1 MVYKLDKIDKKLLTY
16 LYHNYRLPLTK
27 IAKECNI
34 SRDQVEYRIRK
45 FEQDKIIKKYAT
57 LFNYNK
63 LGYNQ
68 FVIVWFKLKKDKS
81 IKKNLES
88 MNNILSYGDVINDFD
103 LYVNFIFKNNNEYQ
117 KIFNEF
123 LEKHKD
129 SIKDYEVFQISF
141 SEFYP
146 LNFIQNNCIETN
158 YRIISEQ
165 DKLEISN
172 KDYELMTILEKNGR
186 IRFIDIA
193 KKIDLSSELIIYKM
207 KQMQEKKLI
216 LGSRIIFNMENLGYN
231 FGLILIKLINISDK
245 VKNKINYFSK
255 HNNEVNGLCFGNGNY
270 NCLVQIMYKDE
281 KEFRE
286 TIKKIHNLMKNYIQE
301 TRILLIENESDVNTL
316 PFRYS

>member
-27 IAKECNI
+27 IAKKCNI

-81 IKKNLES
+81 IKKDLES

-245 VKNKINYFSK
+245 VKNKINHFSK